1 LSADIQQP
9 VRLRGVRGATRPAN
23 ADPDAIRSATRD
35 LLHEILRRNSVAP
48 AAVVSAVFTV
58 TSDLTTEFPARAA
71 REIGWNDVAM
81 LCCTEIPVP
90 GAMDR
95 VIRVLVHV
103 ELPANSSARHVY
115 LNGAED
121 LRPDL

>member
-1 LSADIQQP
+1 MSDSSQRPTRFRAI
-9 VRLRGVRGATRPAN
+9 RGATRPTGS
-23 ADPDAIRSATRD
+23 DPESIRAATRE
-35 LLHEILRRNSVAP
+35 LLGEILRRNAVELEAVA
-48 AAVVSAVFTV
+48 SAIFTV
-58 TSDLTTEFPARAA
+58 TSDLTSEFPARAA

-90 GAMDR
+90 AAMDR
-95 VIRVLVHV
+95 VVRVLVHA
-103 ELPANSSARHVY
+103 ELPANSLPRHVY